1 MDIRS
6 IAISKPRIEMEK
18 PRLDMDKQRLP
29 RLNHRFTLLFHYY
42 MQQLFIILGTELK
55 YFHFIH
61 LMLALAQVL
70 LLIC

>member
-6 IAISKPRIEMEK
+6 IAISKPRIEKEK

-29 RLNHRFTLLFHYY
+29 RLNHRFTLLFHHY

-61 LMLALAQVL
+61 LMLALARVL